1 MHSCI
6 LQTFLYLRFP
16 GQLGLQHGLDPFD
29 DLRLLVGI
37 ALLQGQAST
46 HVRYLS
52 PQSFYKIAFQRNLT
66 MSTRMLS
73 SLSASLSASNGV
85 VQALRRECLT
95 VCVWVWTRGR
105 FQIRSSFLNTR
116 GGGARSSAAF
126 ICCPWKLRMSLP
138 TNLCP
143 YLLQRDA
150 VNVWLVFVPYINLL
164 WPPDRVK
171 ADWLT
176 GYWIAVFH
184 SFISLER
191 SF

>member
-1 MHSCI
+1 MTSDSWWGS
-6 LQTFLYLRFP
+6 RFCK
-16 GQLGLQHGLDPFD
+16 GKQAHTHGICHNRST
-29 DLRLLVGI
+29 RLHFSEV
-37 ALLQGQAST
+37 
-46 HVRYLS
+46 S
-52 PQSFYKIAFQRNLT
+52 PC
-66 MSTRMLS
+66 RMLS

-85 VQALRRECLT
+85 VQALRCECLT
-95 VCVWVWTRGR
+95 VWVWVWTRGR

-116 GGGARSSAAF
+116 GGGGGARSSAAF

-164 WPPDRVK
+164 WRQTDLLR
-171 ADWLT
+171 

-184 SFISLER
+184 SFISLVR